1 MSFNLGRK
9 INALFLRGRWH
20 LGGNPV
26 KFPWRK
32 VFSLLGGWAAKL
44 VGRGLPAISGPC
56 FSRGPRE
63 RNGEM
68 MPIQLEKKHCSCCIE
83 ASCKIQKKMGGN
95 KCVDLIPQKKN
106 QCTSILGIEKKK
118 GKSST
123 WKMPTGRE
131 ICFSSLKATR
141 KKKNCSGKSESSSK
155 TWKQSFRK
163 SSNLEMIEGYLVI
176 FHFLPGRKKFPRL
189 PCSSVLKAP
198 RRNPPPIGC

>member
-1 MSFNLGRK
+1 MKRPVGRGIPLLMVINHLLNTMILQGPPPKKKALEKGLLTTPVSFNLGRK

-95 KCVDLIPQKKN
+95 KCVDLIPQKK
-106 QCTSILGIEKKK
+106 TSALQFWASKKK
-118 GKSST
+118 RK
-123 WKMPTGRE
+123 
-131 ICFSSLKATR
+131 IIDLKNA
-141 KKKNCSGKSESSSK
+141 N
-155 TWKQSFRK
+155 W
-163 SSNLEMIEGYLVI
+163 
-176 FHFLPGRKKFPRL
+176 
-189 PCSSVLKAP
+189 
-198 RRNPPPIGC
+198 